1 VLVNLA
7 LLTLLLQTAAATPA
21 ATPTTVPAPA
31 PTATPTPIRAS
42 FQPRTLQDI
51 ARDLRLKTGPDAKSG
66 GSVIEVTP
74 SSGKMPGA
82 APASSTAAAPSAS
95 PGPGEKTPTDNSSS
109 FTEVRVVSVSSDGIV
124 DPAGVVRVA
133 GTIRNAGDRPVC
145 SVSILV
151 KIFDS
156 RGTYLSS
163 TQTAADVN
171 ILPVGETASFHASI
185 QAPPGV
191 RGARLNP
198 DRRDVTEGSTSM
210 GGDWRLLG
218 DTEAKVVDATSC
230 PK

>member
-1 VLVNLA
+1 LLVSLAALA
-7 LLTLLLQTAAATPA
+7 LLFQTAAATPTA
-21 ATPTTVPAPA
+21 AP
-31 PTATPTPIRAS
+31 TPTPIPAPTRAS

-51 ARDLRLKTGPDAKSG
+51 ARDLRLKTGQEAKSG
-66 GSVIEVTP
+66 GSVIQVTP
-74 SSGKMPGA
+74 SAGRTPGA
-82 APASSTAAAPSAS
+82 IPASSPAASPSSS
-95 PGPGEKTPTDNSSS
+95 PGPGTPTPTDNSSS

-133 GTIRNAGDRPVC
+133 GTIRNAGDRAVC

-151 KIFDS
+151 KIFDN
-156 RGTYLSS
+156 RGTYLAS

-171 ILPVGETASFHASI
+171 ILPVGETASFHATI

-210 GGDWRLLG
+210 AGDWKLLG

-230 PK
+230 PR